1 MADIGSF
8 VTATLK
14 EQVVPKI
21 SDQII
26 LANKLL
32 YSLNKA
38 GRFSYGKGGNGFQIR
53 VRYAEST
60 IGGSTTDWAVQDL
73 QTTQPF
79 TTAEDTYRQYSW
91 KLILSTFQMQRN
103 ENAGPT
109 AWMFDMAEQQINEV
123 KQAATTRIGRH
134 SYTGTG
140 TLYTGDVGT
149 PMNGLADIIGST
161 TNTFM
166 GINRTTTANAYWRP
180 QSATVANFTADST
193 SIGVSDGLQAMQT
206 LWLACSLGMQK
217 GDDIPD
223 TVATE
228 MSSPDFIITSSTGWN
243 GYFRSLQPQQ
253 RYADSTKANP
263 LETLQFNGVPVLWDN
278 FCPSDKMYFINEDTF
293 HVWISPNKLLD
304 VLQEGDAPNP
314 IGKYYIFGTQLQMY
328 SDKPRYNGTLTITAL

>member
-1 MADIGSF
+1 MPDIGSF
-8 VTATLK
+8 VASTIK

-21 SDQII
+21 ADNVI

-32 YSLNKA
+32 NQLNQK

-60 IGGSTTDWAVQDL
+60 IGGSTTDWAVQEL

-79 TTAEDTYRQYSW
+79 TTAEDTYRQYAW
-91 KLILSTFQMQRN
+91 KLIVSTFQMQRN
-103 ENAGPT
+103 ENAGNT
-109 AWMFDMAEQQINEV
+109 AWMFDMVKQQVNEV

-149 PMNGLADIIGST
+149 PMNGLADCIGST

-166 GINRTTTANAYWRP
+166 GINRTTSSNAYWRP
-180 QSATVANFTADST
+180 QALTVANFTADST
-193 SIGVSDGLQAMQT
+193 SIGVTDGLQAMQT
-206 LWLACSLGMQK
+206 LWLSCSLGTQK

-223 TVATE
+223 TVAVD
-228 MSSPDFIITSSTGWN
+228 MASPDFIITSSTGWN

-253 RYADSTKANP
+253 RYVDAAKANP
-263 LETLQFNGVPVLWDN
+263 LETLQFNGVPVIWDN
-278 FCPSDKMYFINEDTF
+278 FCPSTAMYFIYAPSF
-293 HVWISPNKLLD
+293 YVWVSPDKLLD
-304 VLQEGDAPNP
+304 TLQEGDAPNP
-314 IGKYYIFGTQLQMY
+314 IGKYFIFGTQLQMFC
-328 SDKPRYNGTLTITAL
+328 DKPRNNGLLTITAL